1 MQRGKILDLCGG
13 SGSWS
18 RPWADAGYEVV
29 IVDAGSGDDVRT
41 YTPPDNVLG
50 VLAAPPCT
58 EFAGS
63 GARWWAD
70 KPETLLIEAVE
81 IVRACL
87 DIIQTAKPAWWALEN
102 PVGRLARV
110 VPELGRFSYTFQP
123 WEYGDPYTKRTCIW
137 GSAIR
142 PTRNPVEPTEGGKIW
157 RMAPSPERAA
167 LRSVTPQGFAKAFY
181 EANRGRT

>member
-1 MQRGKILDLCGG
+1 VIVLDLCGG

-18 RPWADAGYEVV
+18 QPWADAGFEVV
-29 IVDAGSGDDVRT
+29 IVDIRYGFDVRD
-41 YTPPDNVLG
+41 YKPPANVVG

-70 KPETLLIEAVE
+70 KSTHLLTEAVE

-102 PVGRLARV
+102 PVGRLPRC
-110 VPELGRFSYTFQP
+110 VPELGRWRYTFQP
-123 WEYGDPYTKRTCIW
+123 YEYGDPYTKRTCIW
-137 GSAIR
+137 GDHVR
-142 PTRNPVEPTEGGKIW
+142 PVRSPVEPTEGSKLW
-157 RMAPSPERAA
+157 RLPPSPHRRAV
-167 LRSVTPQGFAKAFY
+167 RSVTPQGFAKAFF
-181 EANRGRT
+181 EANHHPDP

>member
-18 RPWADAGYEVV
+18 KPWADAGYEVV

-50 VLAAPPCT
+50 VL
-58 EFAGS
+58 AGS